1 MIRIHNTASGEKE
14 EFEPIEPGHV
24 RMYVCGVTVYMDSHI
39 GHARSYVSFDV
50 MRRWLMHR
58 GYRATYVQNYTDVD
72 DHIIDRSAET
82 DEPWEVIA
90 RRYIA
95 SFDEDM
101 ARLNILRPDIAPKA
115 TELIPEMI
123 EAVQTIM
130 DRGYAYEV
138 EGDVYFDMAKGKD
151 WFGILKHQSI
161 EDMRSGARVEVDKR
175 KRTPQDF
182 ALWKS
187 SKPGEPTWS
196 SPWGPGRP
204 GWHIECST
212 MSSKFLGIPID
223 IHGGGMDLIFP
234 HHESENIQTMAM
246 EGKPLAKYWVH
257 NGWLMID
264 EEKMSKSLD
273 NFFTIKEIMDS
284 YDPMVLR
291 FFLVHT
297 HYRSPI
303 DFSDANLDEAR
314 QAYDRM
320 ATFRIG
326 LERYTDFNEEEVE
339 GLEDQVEANRLS
351 FGRAM
356 DDDFNTRLAVTQ
368 VFELVRIG
376 NQMMMDKRLSKRMH
390 RILTD
395 TFDDLVGVLGL
406 KFDLVGGES
415 AELVAG
421 LVEYLIELRHE
432 ARDARQFERADVIRA
447 RLKEMGVVL
456 EDGAEGTTWRVER

>member
-1 MIRIHNTASGEKE
+1 MITIHNTVSGDKE
-14 EFEPIEPGHV
+14 VFEPIEPGHV
-24 RMYVCGVTVYMDSHI
+24 RMYVCGVTVYADSHI

-50 MRRWLMHR
+50 MRRWLLHR
-58 GYRATYVQNYTDVD
+58 GYRVTYVQNYTDVD
-72 DHIIDRSAET
+72 DHIIDRSNET

-90 RRYIA
+90 RRYIV

-101 ARLNILRPDIAPKA
+101 DRLNILRPDIAPKA

-123 EAVQTIM
+123 ESVRTIY
-130 DRGYAYEV
+130 DKGYAYDV
-138 EGDVYFDMAKGKD
+138 DGDVYFDMAKGKD
-151 WFGILKHQSI
+151 WFGTLKHQSI
-161 EDMRSGARVEVDKR
+161 DDMRSGARVEVDDR

-187 SKPGEPTWS
+187 SKPGEPTWD

-273 NFFTIKEIMDS
+273 NFFTIKEILDS

-291 FFLVHT
+291 FFLIHT
-297 HYRSPI
+297 HY
-303 DFSDANLDEAR
+303 
-314 QAYDRM
+314 
-320 ATFRIG
+320 
-326 LERYTDFNEEEVE
+326 
-339 GLEDQVEANRLS
+339 
-351 FGRAM
+351 
-356 DDDFNTRLAVTQ
+356 
-368 VFELVRIG
+368 
-376 NQMMMDKRLSKRMH
+376 
-390 RILTD
+390 
-395 TFDDLVGVLGL
+395 
-406 KFDLVGGES
+406 
-415 AELVAG
+415 
-421 LVEYLIELRHE
+421 
-432 ARDARQFERADVIRA
+432 
-447 RLKEMGVVL
+447 
-456 EDGAEGTTWRVER
+456 